1 MRAERM
7 RISDADAGDT
17 RSVCVVEISNA
28 ISVLKNEAL
37 IELFNTLCSNF
48 LFSNDQKAFFITN
61 LINCNNVS
69 EFTPSSGYIYTH

>member
-7 RISDADAGDT
+7 RISDADAGDTGDT

-48 LFSNDQKAFFITN
+48 PFSNDQKAFFYN
-61 LINCNNVS
+61 KFNKL
-69 EFTPSSGYIYTH
+69 